1 MLQRYGYVLETLLL
15 YSVLWFIVPIFTE
28 AHDFAYLGLMLHPYL
43 LVIALEAIHYG
54 RTEALFASFVGVVAY
69 IIGMQTVEG
78 RSLDYPRS
86 TDTVVIFTLVA
97 TGFVL
102 GTTQQARNRQL
113 TQARNELEELR
124 GESERQRQRINVL
137 TAANREL
144 NDRVL
149 GEVSTVQSFS
159 ELARRLSVL
168 DEKDLTPAICE
179 LVCDYLGA
187 SESSVYLLKGQTLTL
202 ASQRGWDSVPDEA
215 AKLAPGPDLLW
226 TAVNKKTTVTARDL
240 DSPAP
245 DGPDQDRRF
254 RHLICAPI
262 INPGSGAVVGVIS
275 VDAIP
280 FARFHS
286 LSVKVL
292 GVIARWAGD
301 SFYNASL
308 FRGVT
313 SQLAGDELMEDC
325 LPPLVFRDR
334 LSQMAGGANAGQG
347 LVSVRVQG
355 LQELALKDQKDVRR
369 SLYAALKQVMLPG
382 DILGMLQDGHY
393 GVLVAREPGW
403 PNKLRDT
410 VLTSLKSGLNGS
422 SGVKVKVAA
431 TDFSG
436 ARGDVEEVLHSIHDG
451 AVEV

>member
-1 MLQRYGYVLETLLL
+1 MLQRYGFVLETLLL
-15 YSVLWFIVPIFTE
+15 YAVLWFFVPIFTE

-54 RTEALFASFVGVVAY
+54 RSEALFASFVGVAAY
-69 IIGMQTVEG
+69 VVGMQTVG
-78 RSLDYPRS
+78 RTLDYPKS

-124 GESERQRQRINVL
+124 SESERQRQRINVL

-187 SESSVYLLKGQTLTL
+187 SESSVYLLKGQKLTL
-202 ASQRGWDSVPDEA
+202 AATRGWESVPDEA
-215 AKLAPGPDLLW
+215 ATLAPGPDLLW

-240 DSPAP
+240 DAPAP
-245 DGPDQDRRF
+245 EGPDEERRY

-262 INPGSGAVVGVIS
+262 INPGSGVVLGVIS

-313 SQLAGDELMEDC
+313 SQLAGDDLMDDC
-325 LPPLVFRDR
+325 LPPIVFRDR

-355 LQELALKDQKDVRR
+355 LQELTSREQKDVRR
-369 SLYAALKQVMLPG
+369 NLYSALKQVMLPG

-403 PNKLRDT
+403 APKLRDS
-410 VLTSLKSGLNGS
+410 VLTTLKTNLNGA
-422 SGVKVKVAA
+422 SGVKMKVGAS
-431 TDFSG
+431 DFAQG
-436 ARGDVEEVLHSIHDG
+436 KGDVDEVLHNLQDS